1 MKKITKIIAAC
12 CALVL
17 LLGMCVTSLTGCDRS
32 GNNNVSNTDASDTS
46 SDVSAVIVDGKTD
59 YTVSVKSLGGI
70 ALSGITIFI
79 YADEALEDLAGYGIT
94 DENGIAIINLK
105 VASGY
110 RVVLSDPP
118 EGYVTEAS
126 YGFTGTSS
134 NIVLTS
140 RVIEDT
146 DLSDVTYTLG
156 SVMHDFTVTDPEGNS
171 YTLSELLKEKDMVM
185 LNFWYTTCSYCVAE
199 FPYMDEAYNNYKE
212 DIEIIAMNHYT
223 ADSEDEVSE
232 FKATYGLTFP
242 MVKENLGMQN
252 AFNLQGYPTSVF
264 IDRYG
269 VICLIEVGG
278 VTSATPFNTA
288 FELFTADDYTQA
300 FYENLA
306 SITPVQKPNVEMPPV
321 EDIANVMS
329 SGNSNI
335 TYAPETDEV
344 EAELTWPFIIGKKEG
359 ADCIYPSNAGV
370 NNSYATIYVNV
381 TLKKGEA
388 IGFDYYASSESGMD
402 VLYVLVDRQDI
413 YQISG
418 ESEKWNS
425 CYPFVALEDGEYE
438 VALCYLKDSSDS
450 AGDDTVYVKNMRIIN
465 EKDID
470 TATYIPRFCA
480 NNLKDDGFGYEN
492 YVDVFYNE
500 KDGYYHVGS
509 ENGPLLLANLMGSS
523 RFSNDSINIL
533 GYNGLILLDGVDVY
547 EQLLPYCTMATNSE
561 IYGFCTVDEEL
572 KQLLI
577 KTTKAIG
584 LEQSENEWLQ
594 ICSYYDVYGTDGE
607 QLADPVRGL
616 SARSAF
622 EAKLGKD
629 NVVTYNRV
637 IMPRGLWY
645 KFVPSKSGAYRIT
658 SFSDQP
664 VNAWIFLED
673 ATEYFV
679 YEHSERLYSDLNN
692 CSMVV
697 YMEAGKEYFID
708 IAYYDVYAVGSF
720 TFEVKYEGASI
731 ELFKLASPGYF
742 TFYEGDTNATLS
754 GGIDIA
760 LGKDGYYHEKL
771 PDGSLGSILYV
782 DFIGQNNIFSTTL
795 LQMANNTQSFNF
807 ELTENDQWLL
817 DYIEENGDDFM
828 EDLKEYWGESFEENM
843 ELFDVEDVAEG
854 DYNGDGEDMTAV
866 AKKYAAMAY
875 GPSSAHPELEGC
887 VPVNEEL
894 GEILQQLM
902 DKFTFKNVEHSWGKL
917 CFYYDYIGPDQ
928 NK

>member
-1 MKKITKIIAAC
+1 MKRFVKIIAAC
-12 CALVL
+12 CALIL
-17 LLGMCVTSLTGCDRS
+17 LLGMCVTSLTGCGGGGDAS
-32 GNNNVSNTDASDTS
+32 VPESSNSENEVSN
-46 SDVSAVIVDGKTD
+46 VIVDGKTD
-59 YTVSVKSLGGI
+59 YTVSVKSIGGL
-70 ALSGITIFI
+70 ALSNITIFI

-105 VASGY
+105 VANGY

-118 EGYVTEAS
+118 EGYFTEAS
-126 YGFTGTSS
+126 YGFTGTSA

-140 RVIEDT
+140 QVIEDT
-146 DLSDVTYTLG
+146 DLSDVSYTLG
-156 SVMHDFTVTDPEGNS
+156 SVMHDFTVTDSDGNS
-171 YTLSELLKEKDMVM
+171 YTLSEMLKEKDMVM

-199 FPYMDEAYNNYKE
+199 FPYLEEAYNNYK
-212 DIEIIAMNHYT
+212 DSIEVIAMNHYV
-223 ADSEDEVSE
+223 ADSEDEVAE
-232 FKATYGLTFP
+232 FKTTYGLSFP
-242 MVKENLGMQN
+242 MVKEDLGMQT

-288 FELFTADDYTQA
+288 FEIFSADDYKQA

-306 SITPVQKPNVEMPPV
+306 SITPVQKPNVEMPAV
-321 EDIANVMS
+321 EDIVSIMS
-329 SGNSNI
+329 PGNSNI
-335 TYAPETDEV
+335 TYAPETDET
-344 EAELTWPFIIGKKEG
+344 EAEFTWPFIIGEKAGEV
-359 ADCIYPSNAGV
+359 CIYPSNAGV

-381 TLKKGEA
+381 NLKKGEA
-388 IGFDYYASSESGMD
+388 IGFDYYASSEAGMD
-402 VLYVLVDRQDI
+402 VMYVLVDRQDI

-418 ESEKWNS
+418 ESDKWNA

-438 VALCYLKDSSDS
+438 LALCYLKDSSD
-450 AGDDTVYVKNMRIIN
+450 AVADDAVYVKNMRIVN
-465 EKDID
+465 ENDID
-470 TATYIPRFCA
+470 VASYIPRYCA
-480 NNLKDDGFGYEN
+480 TNLKDDGFGYEN

-509 ENGPLLLANLMGSS
+509 ENGPLLLASLMTSS
-523 RFSNDSINIL
+523 RFSNDSINTL
-533 GYNGLILLDGVDVY
+533 GYNGQIMLDGENIY
-547 EQLLPYCTMATNSE
+547 EGLLPYCTMASNSE
-561 IYGFCTVDEEL
+561 IYGFCTVTEEL

-594 ICSYYDVYGTDGE
+594 ICSYYDVYGTNGV

-616 SARSAF
+616 STESAL

-637 IMPRGLWY
+637 IMPRGLLY
-645 KFVPSKSGAYRIT
+645 KFVPTKSGAYRIT
-658 SFSDQP
+658 SDSEQRVDG
-664 VNAWIFLED
+664 WIFLSD
-673 ATEYFV
+673 GTEYFV
-679 YEHSERLYSDLNN
+679 YEHSERLYNDQNN

-697 YMEAGKEYFID
+697 YMEAGKEYYID
-708 IAYYDVYAVGSF
+708 IAYYDVYAVGTF
-720 TFEVKYEGASI
+720 TFEIKYEGSSL
-731 ELFKLASPGYF
+731 ELFRLASPGYF
-742 TFYEGDTNATLS
+742 TFYEGDVNATVS

-782 DFIGQNNIFSTTL
+782 DFIGMNNIFSTNL
-795 LQMANNTQSFNF
+795 MQMATSTESFNF
-807 ELTENDQWLL
+807 ELTEDDQWLL
-817 DYIEENGDDFM
+817 DFIEENGDDFID
-828 EDLKEYWGESFEENM
+828 DLKEYWGENFEANM
-843 ELFDVEDVAEG
+843 ELMDVEDVAEG
-854 DYNGDGEDMTAV
+854 DYNGDGEDMTAI
-866 AKKYAAMAY
+866 AKKYAAMVY

-894 GEILQQLM
+894 GDILQQLM
-902 DKFTFKNVEHSWGKL
+902 DKFTFKNVEYSWAKL
-917 CFYYDYIGPDQ
+917 CFYYDYIGPDS